1 MREKFTLGTFGSCQ
15 RILCDRQLVLPI
27 GLSEELST
35 SRVKTYCPRCQEVY
49 VPRQKHLDIDGAYF
63 GTSFANVL
71 FKTFPELYPKDG
83 PLTYLPTIYGF
94 KIFGLKGSA
103 YELKYDNSGLPLNK
117 SEVDA
122 ILKKK
127 MATST
132 GATATVSQQFN
143 SQNQISATQMQSHL
157 LQASQAYKDTMMKTP

>member
-1 MREKFTLGTFGSCQ
+1 MDLYGLIHARYILSPRGLAMMREKFTLGTFGSCQ

-94 KIFGLKGSA
+94 KIFGQKGSA
-103 YELKYDNSGLPLNK
+103 YEMKYDNTGLPLNK
-117 SEVDA
+117 QEVDA

-127 MATST
+127 QATGS
-132 GATATVSQQFN
+132 GAPTTQQF
-143 SQNQISATQMQSHL
+143 Q
-157 LQASQAYKDTMMKTP
+157 

>member
-1 MREKFTLGTFGSCQ
+1 MDLYGLIHARYILSPRGLAMMREKFTLGTFGSCQ

-94 KIFGLKGSA
+94 KIFGQKGSA
-103 YELKYDNSGLPLNK
+103 YELRYDNAGAPLNK
-117 SEVDA
+117 VEVDA

-127 MATST
+127 
-132 GATATVSQQFN
+132 
-143 SQNQISATQMQSHL
+143 
-157 LQASQAYKDTMMKTP
+157 QAGI

>member
-1 MREKFTLGTFGSCQ
+1 M
-15 RILCDRQLVLPI
+15 LPI

-94 KIFGLKGSA
+94 KIFGQKGSA
-103 YELKYDNSGLPLNK
+103 YELRYDNVGVPLNK
-117 SEVDA
+117 QEIDA

-127 MATST
+127 TT
-132 GATATVSQQFN
+132 GM
-143 SQNQISATQMQSHL
+143 SATTAMPLMGQQPTTSQMQSHL
-157 LQASQAYKDTMMKTP
+157 LQASGSYKEKDIHMKDQN

>member
-1 MREKFTLGTFGSCQ
+1 M
-15 RILCDRQLVLPI
+15 
-27 GLSEELST
+27 ST

-94 KIFGLKGSA
+94 KIFGQKGSA
-103 YELKYDNSGLPLNK
+103 YELRYDNVGMPLNK
-117 SEVDA
+117 QEIDA
-122 ILKKK
+122 IL
-127 MATST
+127 
-132 GATATVSQQFN
+132 
-143 SQNQISATQMQSHL
+143 
-157 LQASQAYKDTMMKTP
+157 

>member
-1 MREKFTLGTFGSCQ
+1 
-15 RILCDRQLVLPI
+15 LPI

-94 KIFGLKGSA
+94 KIFGQKGSA
-103 YELKYDNSGLPLNK
+103 YELKYDHTGLPLNK
-117 SEVDA
+117 AEVDA
-122 ILKKK
+122 ILLKKAGAK
-127 MATST
+127 SAAPIQHFT
-132 GATATVSQQFN
+132 G
-143 SQNQISATQMQSHL
+143 
-157 LQASQAYKDTMMKTP
+157 